1 MVVSGRGWADQRID
15 EVAIVS
21 TVVVSEF
28 LGERYLDL
36 LAGQHEVI
44 YDPDLYADR
53 KGLLATVAGARAI
66 LIRNRTVVDTEL
78 LGAASTLEVI
88 GRLGVG
94 LDNIDMDACA
104 AAGVVVRPAVGAN
117 AISVA
122 EYVMTAMLSLLR
134 PVFGMTEAMVAGEW
148 PRQGHAFGS
157 EASGKTL
164 GLLGFGSIARQ
175 VARRAAAFDM
185 VVIAHD
191 PFVPATDPAWEN
203 AESITFD
210 DLLRRADVLSVHTP
224 LTPETRH
231 LIGAE
236 ALGLM
241 KPTALLINTSRG
253 GTVDEEA
260 LAGALRNGEIAG
272 AAIDVFA
279 SEPLPPGPASRFAG
293 LSNVLLTPHLAGN
306 TEESVNRVAAVTVA
320 TVLEFLTS

>member
-1 MVVSGRGWADQRID
+1 M
-15 EVAIVS
+15 S
-21 TVVVSEF
+21 TVVVPEF
-28 LGERYLDL
+28 LGERFLEL

-53 KGLLATVAGARAI
+53 PGLLAAVADARAI
-66 LIRNRTVVDTEL
+66 LIRNRTLVDTEL
-78 LGAASTLEVI
+78 LGAAPNLAII

-94 LDNIDMDACA
+94 LDNIDMAGCA
-104 AAGVVVRPAVGAN
+104 AARVVVRPALGAN

-122 EYVMTAMLSLLR
+122 EYVLTAMLSLLR
-134 PVFGMTEAMVAGEW
+134 PVFGMTGAMVAGEW
-148 PRQGHAFGS
+148 PRQGHAFGN

-191 PFVPATDPAWEN
+191 PFVPANDPAWGN
-203 AESITFD
+203 AESVTFE

-231 LIGAE
+231 LVGAD
-236 ALGLM
+236 ALTLM

-260 LAGALRNGEIAG
+260 LVLALRNGDIAG

-293 LSNVLLTPHLAGN
+293 LTNLLLTPHLAGN
-306 TEESVNRVAAVTVA
+306 TQESVDRVAAVTVA
-320 TVLEFLTS
+320 TVLEFLKS